1 MSETS
6 THDDNG
12 KFAKGNP
19 GGPGRPRSTV
29 SRSAVAL
36 DERGAGVGEQV
47 FQVIV
52 DKALAGDLRAAEILL
67 SRVWPT
73 RRGRPLAIDTV
84 PMKAPSDLVP
94 VASDVTN
101 AVLNGEMTP
110 HEGRA
115 IASLFQMQCKMFELE
130 EFERRL
136 REVEKIQAD
145 NKAELAAAREPRD
158 TFAPYSADRTTIFD
172 GFSGG
177 SDDEKA

>member
-1 MSETS
+1 MSGDS
-6 THDDNG
+6 THDDHG

-19 GGPGRPRSTV
+19 GGPGRPRSAV

-36 DERGAGVGEQV
+36 DEMGAGIGEQV

-73 RRGRPLAIDTV
+73 RRGRPLAIDTAA
-84 PMKAPSDLVP
+84 MKVPSDLVP

-101 AVLNGEMTP
+101 AVLSGEMTP

-115 IASLFQMQCKMFELE
+115 VSSLFQMQCKMFELV
-130 EFERRL
+130 EFECRL
-136 REVEKIQAD
+136 QAIEQEQ
-145 NKAELAAAREPRD
+145 AERTAREAATKQRA

-172 GFSGG
+172 
-177 SDDEKA
+177 DV